1 MTKGLNAVT
10 FVMPCP
16 KSGLVTAIV
25 TQHRHRLVAQPLAV
39 LLLLLLA
46 ICSGCSG
53 GNWLRNGF
61 KVGPDYCKPAAPVA
75 ENWIDFNDP
84 RVISGPIDDRAWWTV
99 FNDPAL
105 DSLVQST
112 FAGNLK
118 LASQGQ
124 RVLEYRAIRAMYGGD
139 LFPQFQALD
148 GFYKRVQISEAG
160 NIAGVPLPNRAFDL
174 WNIGPALQ
182 WELDVWGRFRR
193 RLEQANAD
201 LDKQVELY
209 DDILAIA
216 LAETARAYI
225 NTRAAE
231 EFVRLTIE
239 NVKIQKGSLELA
251 ETRFKEGAVG
261 ELDVTQ
267 AQSTLRETTALIPLF
282 QRDLRQANNE
292 LCVLV
297 GEPITDLGSRVGN
310 GPIPVVPVAVAVDI
324 PGQLLRRRPD
334 IRAAERAVA
343 SSSAEIGV
351 AVSDLY
357 PHFYIDGSFSWTA
370 NQFPDMFSGQAFGGI
385 IGPSFRWDIL
395 NYGRIRNNVR
405 RQEARFQQAALD
417 YQQTVLHANKEV
429 EQALIAF
436 LKAQERAA
444 ELQLAVNATRK
455 SVDLAVIQYREG
467 AIDFERIFNLQ
478 NVLVRQQI
486 DQARSRAEISLALI
500 EVYRALRGGWQIR
513 LGPPTV
519 VVENVPAG
527 VQGAGA
533 PPTELQPPA
542 NGQSV
547 LPPQAAHG
555 QRTLP
560 NVTTNAASLA
570 GPAKS

>member
-1 MTKGLNAVT
+1 MTTGLSAVT
-10 FVMPCP
+10 FSTLRPL
-16 KSGLVTAIV
+16 SGLGGAIV
-25 TQHRHRLVAQPLAV
+25 AEERRGLVGQPLSTFLLAV
-39 LLLLLLA
+39 LV

-61 KVGPDYCKPAAPVA
+61 KVGPDYCKPAAPIA

-84 RVISGPIDDRAWWTV
+84 RVISGPVDDRAWWTV

-105 DSLVQST
+105 DSLVRST
-112 FAGNLK
+112 FEGNLK

-139 LFPQFQALD
+139 LFPQFQAID

-160 NIAGVPLPNRAFDL
+160 NLAGVPLPNRAFDL

-231 EFVRLTIE
+231 EFVRLALE
-239 NVKIQKGSLELA
+239 NVQIQKGSLEIA
-251 ETRFKEGAVG
+251 ETRFQEGAVG

-267 AQSTLRETTALIPLF
+267 AQSALRETTALIPMF

-297 GEPITDLGSRVGN
+297 GEPVTDLGSRVGN
-310 GPIPVVPVAVAVDI
+310 GPIPVVPVAVAVGI

-334 IRAAERAVA
+334 VRAAERAVA
-343 SSSAEIGV
+343 SSSADIGV

-370 NQFPDMFSGQAFGGI
+370 NQLPDMFSGQAFGGI
-385 IGPSFRWDIL
+385 VGPSFRWDIL

-405 RQEARFQQAALD
+405 RQETRFQQAALD
-417 YQQTVLHANKEV
+417 YQHTVLNANKEV

-444 ELQLAVNATRK
+444 ELQLAVDATRK
-455 SVDLAVIQYREG
+455 SVNLAVIQYREG

-513 LGPPTV
+513 LEQPVVAAAVPNGAPEEVGTPLPVPRPAANGVPLFSPQAPP
-519 VVENVPAG
+519 PAPVAPQATANPAVG
-527 VQGAGA
+527 QGAA
-533 PPTELQPPA
+533 R
-542 NGQSV
+542 S
-547 LPPQAAHG
+547 
-555 QRTLP
+555 
-560 NVTTNAASLA
+560 
-570 GPAKS
+570 